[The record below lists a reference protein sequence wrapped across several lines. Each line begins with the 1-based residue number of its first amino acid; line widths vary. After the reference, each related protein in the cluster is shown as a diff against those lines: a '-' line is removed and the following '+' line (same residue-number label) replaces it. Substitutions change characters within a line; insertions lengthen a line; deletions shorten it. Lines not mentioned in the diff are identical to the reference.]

1 MAKSNAA
8 PGVGIKNEIVLLPLD
23 VPAVLK
29 ELPYKDGLLAASAS
43 LAPVEVIIPW
53 NVNFARQDLITL
65 LWNDTAQPA
74 TQYQI
79 KREDITAGA
88 PLILTL
94 PLAAGDSYETG
105 PVAPGKLSYQLEGW
119 ISEEVTR
126 WVGSF
131 DLYIDRTAPGGNLL
145 GELELPGVSS
155 DFVINPGELDP
166 VNGLLAKVP
175 SYVGQYEG
183 DTLVPL
189 ISVSDDAAGNP
200 VWIDLPGSSVRLP
213 PGASENTDVELY
225 FPLADL
231 IAQNDGP
238 RKLSYRIT
246 DRAGNPS
253 MVNGEPRPV
262 TLLLKDV
269 PTDRDLLAPVIPKYA
284 DDRVIDEADA
294 RQLLVNIPAFNNA
307 TNGDVVELFWG
318 TVSLGTW
325 PISDSTAAPVL
336 TIPVTYQQVI
346 DGGDGSTS
354 YRTNV
359 RYTVS
364 RSGHLMASSPP
375 LSDVFIDITLPGGP
389 DIDPTTPESEVLP
402 EPWIIGEDDTAK
414 NIIHAH
420 QYGKDATITVP
431 WPPAPADVLW
441 LQNDTIV
448 IHYGTTFTLA
458 PYPLLP
464 ADVENKRNLEFT
476 LLGADM
482 ESEGTGMKQLWYTIA
497 RRFPPAGS
505 LPGYTNTAHSK
516 VVAVDVIGADEVPG
530 GGHALPGGDWV
541 RLTGRGALT
550 YANTRGGAE
559 YEIML
564 DYTNAAI
571 GDVIHLHLEGH
582 YDEAPTVHP
591 GTERDFVSD
600 PLSQN
605 DLNRGTYR
613 FRVPEAYFTLAIL
626 PRPHYLDHSHY
637 IVNASGGRGNTTPLV
652 PDDYTPVDLQQPTS
666 PAKSTAST
674 SFSVSALDDSSY
686 SQLKALTKPGK

>member
-23 VPAVLK
+23 VPGVLK
-29 ELPYKDGLLAASAS
+29 EPPYKDGLLTESAS

-53 NVNFARQDLITL
+53 NSNFARRDLITL
-65 LWNDTAQPA
+65 LWNDTVQPL
-74 TQYQI
+74 TERRI
-79 KREDITAGA
+79 ERDDVTAGA
-88 PLILTL
+88 PLTLTL

-131 DLYIDRTAPGGNLL
+131 DLYIDRTAPGGGLL

-166 VNGLLAKVP
+166 VKGLLAKVP
-175 SYVGQYEG
+175 TYGGQYEG
-183 DTLVPL
+183 DILVPL

-231 IAQNDGP
+231 IAQNDGL

-253 MVNGEPRPV
+253 RKGEPRLV

-269 PTDRDLLAPVIPKYA
+269 PTDPDLLAPVIPKY
-284 DDRVIDEADA
+284 DDLVIDEADA
-294 RQLLVNIPAFNNA
+294 RQLVVNIPRFDHANNS
-307 TNGDVVELFWG
+307 DVVEVFWG

-325 PISDSTAAPVL
+325 PISDSTAQPVL
-336 TIPVTYQQVI
+336 TVPVTYQQVI
-346 DGGDGSTS
+346 DGGNGAPR
-354 YRTNV
+354 YRTDV

-364 RSGHLMASSPP
+364 RSGHVMASSPI
-375 LSDVFIDITLPGGP
+375 LRDVFIDMTLPGGP

-402 EPWIIGEDDTAK
+402 EPWIIGENDTAK

-420 QYGKDATITVP
+420 QFGKNAQITVP

-441 LQNDTIV
+441 LQNDSIV
-448 IHYGTTFTLA
+448 IHYGPTFTLGS
-458 PYPLLP
+458 YPLSFT
-464 ADVENKRNLEFT
+464 DVQNKRNLEFT

-482 ESEGTGMKQLWYTIA
+482 EREGAGVKHLWYTIA
-497 RRFPPAGS
+497 RQFPAAGS
-505 LPGYTNTAHSK
+505 IPGYTNTAQSK
-516 VVAVDVIGADEVPG
+516 VVDVDVISDKEVPG
-530 GGHALPGGDWV
+530 GGHALPGGNWV
-541 RLTGRGALT
+541 RLTNRGALV

-559 YEIML
+559 YEIKL
-564 DYTNAAI
+564 DYVNKAI

-600 PLSQN
+600 PLSQT
-605 DLNRGTYR
+605 DLTRGTYR

-637 IVNASGGRGNTTPLV
+637 IVDSNGGRGNTTPLV
-652 PDDYTPVDLQQPTS
+652 PDDWTPVDLQQPTS

-686 SQLKALTKPGK
+686 SQLKAVTKSGK